1 MSSNTEFDAIIVG
14 GGHNGLAAA
23 AYLARAGRDVL
34 VLEKLEHPGGAAVSA
49 HAFDGVDARLSR
61 YSYLVSLLPQQIIDD
76 LGLRI
81 KLARRRYSSYTPDPQ
96 DGSRALLVDNE
107 DEAATAASFTAV
119 GAPDGEF
126 RAFTAFYAAC
136 RQLTEALWPTMT
148 SPLLPRSEA
157 RSLANRAGASQA
169 WEAMIEHP
177 IGNAISKELH
187 SDLVRGVVL
196 TDALIG
202 TFARADDEDLQ
213 QNICFLYHLIGGGTG
228 DWDVPVGGMG
238 AVSGELER
246 AARDAGA
253 TILTSADV
261 TAVRPGGAVDYRHGG
276 QDRTSTARWILANVA
291 PAVLERL
298 RGTPESVLGCGRAV
312 AVGGADAGA
321 DRDGNPNHR
330 REGAQVKVN
339 LLLKRLPRLLDGS
352 VSPEAAFGG
361 TFHINETWSQ
371 LDAAYRSAAAGAVPS
386 PLPCEIYCHSLTDPS
401 ILSPELRAA
410 GAQTLTVFGL
420 HVPDRLV
427 TAENNEA
434 RRAEL
439 QSAVLASLNS
449 VLAEPIEDLLLTDAD
464 GRPCIET
471 KTTLDIERAVGMPRG
486 NIFHG
491 GLDWPFVEDGDP
503 LDTPARRWG
512 VATDDPRIL
521 LCGSGARRGGA
532 VSAIGGH
539 NAAMA
544 VLESE
549 RAWPCVNRTVD
560 HAHESFL
567 PRPRPGRGQLE
578 PAAGPPGG
586 GDVLHGI
593 SRRDRPDHG
602 HSQYRRRFLGAG
614 RRREHHHDGLPD
626 DGGDGHPAQQLA
638 GGAARC
644 APGVLPRHRH
654 LHRGVTAVR
663 AQPGPHHAD
672 PEPCPAGRR
681 RGHDG
686 ARGHPGGAARN
697 AEEGPAAGH
706 RLPGVARAAGTG
718 PGAARGR
725 RADDLP
731 VLALDLPGQPAPGS
745 GRLPGRPAPGP
756 GGRRR

>member
-1 MSSNTEFDAIIVG
+1 MSSNKEFDAIIVG

-23 AYLARAGRDVL
+23 AYLAQAGREVL

-81 KLARRRYSSYTPDPQ
+81 TLARRRYSSYTPDPS
-96 DGSRALLVDNE
+96 DGGRALLVDNG
-107 DEAATAASFTAV
+107 DEAATAASFAAV

-126 RAFTAFYAAC
+126 HAFTAFYAAC

-148 SPLLPRSEA
+148 TPLLRRSEA
-157 RSLANRAGASQA
+157 RSLAARAGAAEA
-169 WEAMIEHP
+169 WEAMIDHP
-177 IGNAISKELH
+177 IGHTISRELG

-261 TAVRPGGAVDYRHGG
+261 TAVRPGGVVDYRHGG
-276 QDRTSTARWILANVA
+276 QDHSSSARWVLSNVA
-291 PAVLERL
+291 PAVLDRL
-298 RGTPESVLGCGRAV
+298 RSRLRDGPATGAAATP
-312 AVGGADAGA
+312 AGA
-321 DRDGNPNHR
+321 AGNPNHR

-371 LDAAYRSAAAGAVPS
+371 LDDAYNTAAAGSVPS

-401 ILSPELRAA
+401 ILSPELQAA

-427 TAENNEA
+427 TAENNED

-439 QSAVLASLNS
+439 QAAVLASLNS
-449 VLAEPIEDLLLTDAD
+449 VLAEPIEDLLLTDQD
-464 GRPCIET
+464 GRACIET

-491 GLDWPFVEDGDP
+491 GLDWPFVEDGEP

-512 VATDDPRIL
+512 VATDDPQIL

-549 RAWPCVNRTVD
+549 
-560 HAHESFL
+560 
-567 PRPRPGRGQLE
+567 
-578 PAAGPPGG
+578 PP
-586 GDVLHGI
+586 
-593 SRRDRPDHG
+593 
-602 HSQYRRRFLGAG
+602 F
-614 RRREHHHDGLPD
+614 
-626 DGGDGHPAQQLA
+626 
-638 GGAARC
+638 
-644 APGVLPRHRH
+644 
-654 LHRGVTAVR
+654 
-663 AQPGPHHAD
+663 
-672 PEPCPAGRR
+672 
-681 RGHDG
+681 
-686 ARGHPGGAARN
+686 RN
-697 AEEGPAAGH
+697 G
-706 RLPGVARAAGTG
+706 
-718 PGAARGR
+718 
-725 RADDLP
+725 
-731 VLALDLPGQPAPGS
+731 
-745 GRLPGRPAPGP
+745 
-756 GGRRR
+756 